1 MWDLRSLAFRTDL
14 FLAGISGEVVD
25 RGRYVVVRTP
35 SNPDYRWG
43 NFLLYPEPPDARAA
57 SPAGD
62 GSWLADH
69 ARELPGVTATL
80 FAWDRPDGARGEADR
95 FLDQGFELDEGTI
108 LTATAKSLVRP
119 ARANDAIEVLP
130 LSTGAHWEAA
140 ARTLTA
146 AFTPRRSGTVDE
158 LRAFVVKQLASFRAM
173 QDRSLGQW
181 WGAFAEGELAGVLGL
196 VRVGDAGDAKGAAAL
211 GRFQL
216 IGVDPRFGRRGVCS
230 TLVHHVARRALE
242 EEGLSAL
249 VIAADAGYHAATV
262 YESVGFRRT
271 EHLVAVIKKPPQA

>member
-1 MWDLRSLAFRTDL
+1 MWDLRSLALRTDL

-43 NFLLYPEPPDARAA
+43 NLLIYPEPPDARAA
-57 SPAGD
+57 EPAGA

-80 FAWDRPDGARGEADR
+80 FAWDRPDGARGDVDG
-95 FLDQGFELDEGTI
+95 FLAQGFELDEGTI
-108 LTATAKSLVRP
+108 LTATAESLVRP

-130 LSTGAHWEAA
+130 LSCDAHWEDA
-140 ARTLTA
+140 ARALTA
-146 AFTPRRSGTVDE
+146 AFVPRRSGTVDE
-158 LRAFVVKQLASFRAM
+158 LFAFVVKQLASFRAM
-173 QDRSLGQW
+173 QERRLGQW
-181 WGAFAEGELAGVLGL
+181 WGAFAGGELAGVLGL
-196 VRVGDAGDAKGAAAL
+196 VRVGDTPETAEL

-249 VIAADAGYHAATV
+249 VIAADADYHAATV
-262 YESVGFRRT
+262 YESVGFRKT